1 MMMRASLFVVVVV
14 VVVLSHECV
23 SVFRVKRERERAEKE
38 KSSLLHFWEEKRE
51 AEPHARERGRT
62 TINTYIWKA
71 LFYFFGRGAS
81 FPTRTRRIKKRVFV
95 SLSLLFVLF

>member
-1 MMMRASLFVVVVV
+1 MMMRASLFVVVV
-14 VVVLSHECV
+14 LSHERV
-23 SVFRVKRERERAEKE
+23 SVSSEERERESRERE
-38 KSSLLHFWEEKRE
+38 ELFLHFWEEKRE
-51 AEPHARERGRT
+51 AEPHTREREDET
-62 TINTYIWKA
+62 IPTINTYVWKA